1 MGPLSHQAS
10 KLLDRIGGGSS
21 VPIGV
26 TVEAGTARIGISRYL
41 AVVVVNGILVVVL
54 VAIDTTEGAEIT
66 WARVTIHAGVPFP
79 IVISAVDREILG
91 VVVEG

>member
-1 MGPLSHQAS
+1 MTIETGC
-10 KLLDRIGGGSS
+10 
-21 VPIGV
+21 
-26 TVEAGTARIGISRYL
+26 TVVGIPRFSL
-41 AVVVVNGILVVVL
+41 VIVVHRVLVVML

>member
-1 MGPLSHQAS
+1 MTIETGC
-10 KLLDRIGGGSS
+10 
-21 VPIGV
+21 
-26 TVEAGTARIGISRYL
+26 TVVGIPRFSL
-41 AVVVVNGILVVVL
+41 VIVVHRILVVML

-66 WARVTIHAGVPFP
+66 GARVTIHAGVPFP